1 MVSGIRFL
9 AASGAYGNTIASLQT
24 AGKDGASSA
33 EIFQLEAGA
42 TNSPNRLG
50 FFGAAG
56 APSSPVIVGAY
67 QDRSHIT
74 DHVGTNLGHLVN
86 TKYTGA
92 MTAEVSGV
100 NLTLTG
106 HTLDTIPPE
115 SGTVLLRFQEPTGA
129 SVATQNGVLRA
140 IDLTAASGAPVVT
153 DLVNG
158 VTVQASQLSDGI
170 GHTGDTSWT
179 QISDGGGA
187 LTLADQATEMV
198 THDWSII
205 ISASPDA
212 AGRKIDWGF
221 YAEIEYL

>member
-9 AASGAYGNTIASLQT
+9 ASSGAYGNTIASLQ
-24 AGKDGASSA
+24 AIPRDGASDA

-50 FFGAAG
+50 FFGQGG

-67 QDRSHIT
+67 QDRTHIT
-74 DHVGTNLGHLVN
+74 DHVGTNLGHLQQV
-86 TKYTGA
+86 KYTGA
-92 MTAEVSGV
+92 MAATVSGV
-100 NLTLTG
+100 NIVVTG
-106 HTLDTIPPE
+106 HTLDTIPQE
-115 SGTVLLRFQEPTGA
+115 SGTVLLRFQEPNGSNVT
-129 SVATQNGVLRA
+129 TQNGVLRA

-158 VTVQASQLSDGI
+158 VTVQAAQLADQDGFS
-170 GHTGDTSWT
+170 GDTSWT
-179 QISDGGGA
+179 QISDGGSA
-187 LTLADQATEMV
+187 LTLEDQAASHV
-198 THDWSII
+198 THDWHII

-212 AGRKIDWGF
+212 AGLKIDWGF